1 MRVLEGRATKVDR
14 RGWMDLVL
22 GEGRREYLLDDEE
35 WGAIYRQ
42 VTGYKE
48 AEPRWMEK
56 EAVLLHE
63 LYADGMEPWQVL
75 KVVAAACNWPTE
87 RDA

>member
-1 MRVLEGRATKVDR
+1 MDR
-14 RGWMDLVL
+14 RGWMDLVV
-22 GEGRREYLLDDEE
+22 GEARRQYVLEDGE
-35 WGAIYRQ
+35 WATMYRQ
-42 VTGYKE
+42 FTGYKT

-63 LYADGMEPWQVL
+63 LYADGMEPWQVI
-75 KVVAAACNWPTE
+75 KVVAAACNWPRE